1 MPMST
6 PFKNSYYFIIQKKSM
21 KNGIITGI
29 FGIFIEILFT
39 CFAAYLSK
47 CRWLPRLQTLFQC
60 VTRVT
65 LSLFDRVIIYSEI
78 M

>member
-1 MPMST
+1 MST
-6 PFKNSYYFIIQKKSM
+6 QFKNSYYFIIQKKSM

-29 FGIFIEILFT
+29 FGIFIELLFT

>member
-1 MPMST
+1 MST
-6 PFKNSYYFIIQKKSM
+6 QFKNSYYFIIQKKSM

-65 LSLFDRVIIYSEI
+65 LSLVDRVIIYSEI

>member
-1 MPMST
+1 
-6 PFKNSYYFIIQKKSM
+6 M

-29 FGIFIEILFT
+29 FGFFIEILFT